1 MSTKKKPSKKA
12 SKNLIIAEL
21 KTEIRELFK
30 AYQDSRDEFQSQIES
45 LKRELKSNEEVIPI
59 LEESLEELRKSSE
72 EQFRETHGLRI
83 KFRAEKELTCR
94 LEADLRE
101 ATEAHTKMQGVMQR
115 LVDSKSPT
123 TS

>member
-59 LEESLEELRKSSE
+59 LEESESPAKSSLGKPTAFE
-72 EQFRETHGLRI
+72 SNSVQ
-83 KFRAEKELTCR
+83 K
-94 LEADLRE
+94 
-101 ATEAHTKMQGVMQR
+101 
-115 LVDSKSPT
+115 KS
-123 TS
+123 